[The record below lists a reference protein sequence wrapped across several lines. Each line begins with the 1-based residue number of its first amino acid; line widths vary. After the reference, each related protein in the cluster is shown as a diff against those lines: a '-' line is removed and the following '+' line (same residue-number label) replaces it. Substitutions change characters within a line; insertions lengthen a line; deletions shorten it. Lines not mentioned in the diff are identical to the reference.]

1 MKITF
6 TSFLG
11 SVFCWLAINPQ
22 LVAGDIS
29 STNATVDKTIYQQHQ
44 EQYQNL
50 PFEVRE
56 IISSKRGDCFNTL
69 LHYYEQWCQLS
80 LEELR
85 NYKNMIEKIVPKDT
99 LSEIEEEAKE
109 VKTGLSNKTMS
120 DAQNQERNSLC
131 GVMRNPKT
139 EHATHQ
145 TLTNAYVLSLRYFAD
160 DQNMLEYIARIVYRT
175 RSSPQLIIT
184 LIDEKTTPNEFSKQL
199 FGTDLVEICNA
210 KQDGKTFIND
220 AQLHKKFRDI
230 FLTVL
235 IKDGKIPLY
244 LFPTK
249 TIPQATAVSPNKN
262 EILHKHQYQGRITD
276 YISLK
281 RRIQYDINSAQKQFA
296 LIEFEG
302 APRKVV
308 RHIAKKDGNSTQI
321 VKRLVE
327 IKNTAN
333 STMNQW
339 KKIHYFIDEKLAN
352 TTIENSRASTMYE
365 ENKKLLITIH
375 RNKNFTHQL
384 LINNEQYTYEEPT
397 TAEGKNKHIVLS
409 YFLHHQTKVC
419 DDNHSSGKKFYN
431 DVDRTTY
438 NQSVRKLKVL
448 FSTDQQL
455 KPYLEQVNTVSNY
468 VYLNAF
474 KTGLGKI
481 LTGTHAALTAIS
493 AISHY
498 YGLLGVFPRVLNPWH
513 VLSGLFIWRL
523 SSCVVTHSYHKL
535 NLDINNRWPM
545 WIKIPLIISS
555 IVIAGPEHINSWQFF
570 GSWQLNRD
578 VNIDITH
585 LSN

>member
-11 SVFCWLAINPQ
+11 SVFCWLAVNPQ
-22 LVAGDIS
+22 IVAGDIS

-50 PFEVRE
+50 PLEVRE
-56 IISSKRGDCFNTL
+56 IISSKREDYFNTL
-69 LHYYEQWCQLS
+69 LHYHEQWCHLP

-85 NYKNMIEKIVPKDT
+85 NYNNVIETIVPKET
-99 LSEIEEEAKE
+99 LSKVKEEAKGSE
-109 VKTGLSNKTMS
+109 TGLSNKTMS
-120 DAQNQERNSLC
+120 DAETKERDSL
-131 GVMRNPKT
+131 VDIIRNT
-139 EHATHQ
+139 TIEHITHQ
-145 TLTNAYVLSLRYFAD
+145 TLIAAYVLSLRYFAD
-160 DQNMLEYIARIVYRT
+160 DQSTLEYVARIVYRT

-199 FGTDLVEICNA
+199 FGTCLVEICNG
-210 KQDGKTFIND
+210 KQGGKTFIND
-220 AQLHKKFRDI
+220 VQLHKKFRDI

-235 IKDGKIPLY
+235 VKDGKIPLY

-249 TIPQATAVSPNKN
+249 TIPQATVIPHKG
-262 EILHKHQYQGRITD
+262 ILHRYHGRITD

-281 RRIQYDINSAQKQFA
+281 RRIQYGINSAQKQFA

-302 APRKVV
+302 APRKGV
-308 RHIAKKDGNSTQI
+308 RRIAKKDGNSTQI

-339 KKIHYFIDEKLAN
+339 KKIHYFINEMLAN
-352 TTIENSRASTMYE
+352 TTIENTPASTMYE
-365 ENKKLLITIH
+365 KNKKLLITIH
-375 RNKNFTHQL
+375 RNKDFTHQL
-384 LINNEQYTYEEPT
+384 LINGEHKYIYKEP
-397 TAEGKNKHIVLS
+397 TAEGKNKHIALS

-419 DDNHSSGKKFYN
+419 DDNHYYGKKFYN
-431 DVDRTTY
+431 DADRTIY
-438 NQSVRKLKVL
+438 NQSVRKLKAL

-455 KPYLEQVNTVSNY
+455 QPYLERVNTVSNY

-498 YGLLGVFPRVLNPWH
+498 YGLLGVFPRVLNPWY

-535 NLDINNRWPM
+535 NLNMNNHWPM
-545 WIKIPLIISS
+545 WIKIPFIISS
-555 IVIAGPEHINSWQFF
+555 IVIAGPEHINSWNFF
-570 GSWQLNRD
+570 ENWQLNRD
-578 VNIDITH
+578 INIDITH
-585 LSN
+585 SSN